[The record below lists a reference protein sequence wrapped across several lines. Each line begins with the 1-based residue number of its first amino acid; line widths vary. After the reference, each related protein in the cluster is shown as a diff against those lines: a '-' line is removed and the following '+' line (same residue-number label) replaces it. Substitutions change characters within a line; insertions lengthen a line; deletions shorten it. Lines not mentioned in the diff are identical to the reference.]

1 MFRLQYRYSRIDK
14 PEPKKLQ
21 NKKTFVQ
28 ETLPILAAKMFLKS
42 LSCYPPLEYTLF
54 TFTVSHELI
63 DL

>member
-28 ETLPILAAKMFLKS
+28 EILPILAAKMFLKS
-42 LSCYPPLEYTLF
+42 LSCYPPLNTRFSLSQYLMN
-54 TFTVSHELI
+54 
-63 DL
+63 